1 MGTVLLVCWYQVAV
15 SCCPPRILRRIFPPI
30 VTGTYL
36 ILLGSTLIEAGFK
49 QWGGG
54 TYCANQVLTSQV
66 LCSDNGEVQL
76 PFGHRNYLGLG
87 FVVLITLIIT
97 DIFGSPFMRNCQ
109 VLIGLFVGTAVA
121 AISRYTDCSN
131 DVCQNQRYVTGK
143 LIKEAKWVT
152 FLWSHTFPLGF
163 YAPAI
168 LPILFAFMVIT
179 MECIGDVT
187 ATTEASHL
195 EPHGPDFEKR
205 IQGST
210 IAQGLNSFFGALA
223 TSMPVTVYAQNNGV
237 ISLSRCAARR
247 GGIACCFWLL
257 IFGIFAK
264 FAAVLLTIPTCVFG
278 AMTTFLFA
286 SVMVAGVH
294 VINMQEGLTRRNRFI
309 AIMSLGVGLG
319 VDLVPAWVNITG
331 QALYPNQGNFW
342 PINPNWRPGYRGFR
356 DSIIIIIASNGFSMG
371 GFLALFLN
379 LCLPYDKSPQSTEE
393 DNCRVEET

>member
-1 MGTVLLVCWYQVAV
+1 MSLPPLKRVISSHMVSWIGLSFYIKNLL
-15 SCCPPRILRRIFPPI
+15 SCSWHLGLLCNSFIFRSLLR
-30 VTGTYL
+30 
-36 ILLGSTLIEAGFK
+36 
-49 QWGGG
+49 
-54 TYCANQVLTSQV
+54 LTSHHPTRFSKSV
-66 LCSDNGEVQL
+66 IF
-76 PFGHRNYLGLG
+76 FG
-87 FVVLITLIIT
+87 V
-97 DIFGSPFMRNCQ
+97 
-109 VLIGLFVGTAVA
+109 
-121 AISRYTDCSN
+121 
-131 DVCQNQRYVTGK
+131 
-143 LIKEAKWVT
+143 
-152 FLWSHTFPLGF
+152 
-163 YAPAI
+163 
-168 LPILFAFMVIT
+168 
-179 MECIGDVT
+179 
-187 ATTEASHL
+187 
-195 EPHGPDFEKR
+195 GPDFEKR

-342 PINPNWRPGYRGFR
+342 PINPNWRPGYRG
-356 DSIIIIIASNGFSMG
+356 
-371 GFLALFLN
+371 
-379 LCLPYDKSPQSTEE
+379 
-393 DNCRVEET
+393 